1 MRRTAEIRK
10 VLVLTLALNLLVS
23 AAKIVYGQVTH
34 SVAIFSDG
42 FHSLFDGV
50 SNVVGLVGIYLASHP
65 PDETHPYGHRKYE
78 TVFTI
83 FIGVLMFA
91 TCIEIFKKVIDSFA
105 GTHET
110 VVTAESFVIM
120 TVTVAVNLFVT
131 TYEKRMGTK
140 LGSEFLLADSRH
152 TRSDIMVTLGVIA
165 SLVFLKLGFPQADP
179 VAGLLVAVFV
189 AMEGV
194 RIIHDATE
202 SLVDRQQTDTTLI
215 KEVVCRVDGVVECHE
230 IRTRGTKSHIFVDV
244 HVLVDPAMTVEN
256 AHRIADRVEDELKNT
271 MPEVVD
277 VIIHIEPSTMV

>member
-1 MRRTAEIRK
+1 LHRTADIRK
-10 VLVLTLALNLLVS
+10 VLVLTLALNVLVA
-23 AAKIVYGQVTH
+23 AAKIVYGHMTH

-50 SNVVGLVGIYLASHP
+50 SNVVGLVGIYLAAHP
-65 PDETHPYGHRKYE
+65 PDEKHPYGHRKYE

-91 TCIEIFKKVIDSFA
+91 TCIEIFRKVINSFA
-105 GTHET
+105 GRHET
-110 VVTAESFVIM
+110 LVTTESFVIM
-120 TVTVAVNLFVT
+120 IVTVAVNIFVT

-140 LGSEFLLADSRH
+140 LNSEFLIADSRH
-152 TRSDIMVTLGVIA
+152 TRSDIMVTLGVIV

-179 VAGLLVAVFV
+179 VAGLLVAIFV
-189 AMEGV
+189 ATEGV

-202 SLVDRQQTDTTLI
+202 SLVDRQQTDATLI
-215 KEVVCRVDGVVECHE
+215 KEIVCRVDGVIECHE

-244 HVLVDPAMTVEN
+244 HVLVDPAMTVDE
-256 AHRIADRVEDELKNT
+256 AHKIADRVEEDLKRG

-277 VIIHIEPSTMV
+277 VVIHIEPSTMV